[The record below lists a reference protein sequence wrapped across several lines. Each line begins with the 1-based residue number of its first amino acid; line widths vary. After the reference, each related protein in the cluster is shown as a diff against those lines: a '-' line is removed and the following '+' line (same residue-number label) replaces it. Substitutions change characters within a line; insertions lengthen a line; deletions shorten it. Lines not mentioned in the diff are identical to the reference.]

1 MKKSEITFIRL
12 MSLALIMVINAAV
25 LLFFVGEHT
34 FQNILNR
41 MNSNVYDGGT
51 LDTSIYNYYFYAGFG
66 SIYKIIFPI
75 TILLLVTAAVCV
87 YKKVSMASRLSIAA
101 NISAFITGALLLF
114 ARITESS
121 KGVHIFINSFYM
133 NKSDIGNIQ
142 TVQLMS
148 RIPIAYT
155 VVMVLSVLGLLMVK
169 SSTITKLKIYN
180 DKMAYNNA
188 VIYIFPA
195 LSGFIILEV
204 IRNLVISRVVMLSSD
219 EYIQTVAGY
228 IQDYYIGSKFYFNW
242 SWLIIFTIVTC
253 VAIVLNNNNKLM
265 IIEIAVFS
273 IIVIIPSVIYAFNPP
288 SLFGYLTTDNT
299 LCDLTEAAFVWYLVR
314 MSVSLI
320 TGIIFIVLVVN
331 ERINIKCMYIIAGT
345 LLVLS
350 LAMLIVAGLNRASLS
365 VMYMLCAVAD
375 VIGVIVLAV
384 TGLRTLS

>member
-41 MNSNVYDGGT
+41 MNSNVYDGDT

-155 VVMVLSVLGLLMVK
+155 LVMVLSVLGLLMVK
-169 SSTITKLKIYN
+169 SSTITKLIW
-180 DKMAYNNA
+180 
-188 VIYIFPA
+188 
-195 LSGFIILEV
+195 LILEV
-204 IRNLVISRVVMLSSD
+204 IRNLVYFKSGDIIIML
-219 EYIQTVAGY
+219 IQLGY

-242 SWLIIFTIVTC
+242 SWLIT
-253 VAIVLNNNNKLM
+253 
-265 IIEIAVFS
+265 
-273 IIVIIPSVIYAFNPP
+273 
-288 SLFGYLTTDNT
+288 SLQY
-299 LCDLTEAAFVWYLVR
+299 Y
-314 MSVSLI
+314 
-320 TGIIFIVLVVN
+320 
-331 ERINIKCMYIIAGT
+331 
-345 LLVLS
+345 
-350 LAMLIVAGLNRASLS
+350 
-365 VMYMLCAVAD
+365 
-375 VIGVIVLAV
+375 
-384 TGLRTLS
+384 

>member
-1 MKKSEITFIRL
+1 
-12 MSLALIMVINAAV
+12 
-25 LLFFVGEHT
+25 
-34 FQNILNR
+34 
-41 MNSNVYDGGT
+41 
-51 LDTSIYNYYFYAGFG
+51 
-66 SIYKIIFPI
+66 
-75 TILLLVTAAVCV
+75 
-87 YKKVSMASRLSIAA
+87 
-101 NISAFITGALLLF
+101 
-114 ARITESS
+114 
-121 KGVHIFINSFYM
+121 
-133 NKSDIGNIQ
+133 
-142 TVQLMS
+142 
-148 RIPIAYT
+148 
-155 VVMVLSVLGLLMVK
+155 
-169 SSTITKLKIYN
+169 
-180 DKMAYNNA
+180 MAYNNA

-273 IIVIIPSVIYAFNPP
+273 IIVIIPSVIYAFNSP

-299 LCDLTEAAFVWYLVR
+299 LCDLTEVAFVWYLVR

-350 LAMLIVAGLNRASLS
+350 LVMLIVAGLNRASLS

>member
-1 MKKSEITFIRL
+1 
-12 MSLALIMVINAAV
+12 
-25 LLFFVGEHT
+25 
-34 FQNILNR
+34 
-41 MNSNVYDGGT
+41 
-51 LDTSIYNYYFYAGFG
+51 
-66 SIYKIIFPI
+66 
-75 TILLLVTAAVCV
+75 
-87 YKKVSMASRLSIAA
+87 
-101 NISAFITGALLLF
+101 
-114 ARITESS
+114 
-121 KGVHIFINSFYM
+121 M

-148 RIPIAYT
+148 RIPIAYIL
-155 VVMVLSVLGLLMVK
+155 VMVLSVLGLLMVK

-195 LSGFIILEV
+195 LSGFLILEV

-299 LCDLTEAAFVWYLVR
+299 LCV
-314 MSVSLI
+314 
-320 TGIIFIVLVVN
+320 
-331 ERINIKCMYIIAGT
+331 
-345 LLVLS
+345 
-350 LAMLIVAGLNRASLS
+350 
-365 VMYMLCAVAD
+365 
-375 VIGVIVLAV
+375 
-384 TGLRTLS
+384 

>member
-41 MNSNVYDGGT
+41 MNSNVYDGDT

-101 NISAFITGALLLF
+101 NISAFITGALLFF

-155 VVMVLSVLGLLMVK
+155 LVMVLSVLGLLMVK

-195 LSGFIILEV
+195 LSGFLILEV

-265 IIEIAVFS
+265 IIEIAVF
-273 IIVIIPSVIYAFNPP
+273 
-288 SLFGYLTTDNT
+288 
-299 LCDLTEAAFVWYLVR
+299 VWYLVR

-350 LAMLIVAGLNRASLS
+350 LVMLIVAGLNRASLS

>member
-1 MKKSEITFIRL
+1 
-12 MSLALIMVINAAV
+12 
-25 LLFFVGEHT
+25 
-34 FQNILNR
+34 
-41 MNSNVYDGGT
+41 
-51 LDTSIYNYYFYAGFG
+51 
-66 SIYKIIFPI
+66 
-75 TILLLVTAAVCV
+75 
-87 YKKVSMASRLSIAA
+87 
-101 NISAFITGALLLF
+101 
-114 ARITESS
+114 
-121 KGVHIFINSFYM
+121 
-133 NKSDIGNIQ
+133 
-142 TVQLMS
+142 
-148 RIPIAYT
+148 
-155 VVMVLSVLGLLMVK
+155 
-169 SSTITKLKIYN
+169 
-180 DKMAYNNA
+180 
-188 VIYIFPA
+188 
-195 LSGFIILEV
+195 
-204 IRNLVISRVVMLSSD
+204 MLSSD

-253 VAIVLNNNNKLM
+253 VAILLNNNNKLM

>member
-148 RIPIAYT
+148 RIPIAYIL
-155 VVMVLSVLGLLMVK
+155 VMVLSVLGLLMVK

-195 LSGFIILEV
+195 LSGFLILEV
-204 IRNLVISRVVMLSSD
+204 IRNLV
-219 EYIQTVAGY
+219 
-228 IQDYYIGSKFYFNW
+228 QDYYIGSKFYFNW

-350 LAMLIVAGLNRASLS
+350 LVMLIVAGLNRASLS

>member
-41 MNSNVYDGGT
+41 MNSNVYDGDT

-101 NISAFITGALLLF
+101 N
-114 ARITESS
+114 
-121 KGVHIFINSFYM
+121 
-133 NKSDIGNIQ
+133 KSDIGNIQ

-148 RIPIAYT
+148 RIPIAYIL
-155 VVMVLSVLGLLMVK
+155 VMVLSVLGLLMVK

>member
-155 VVMVLSVLGLLMVK
+155 LVMMLSVLGLLMVK

-195 LSGFIILEV
+195 LSGFLILEV

-242 SWLIIFTIVTC
+242 SWLIIF
-253 VAIVLNNNNKLM
+253 AIVLNNNNKLM

-350 LAMLIVAGLNRASLS
+350 LVMLIVAGLNRASLS
-365 VMYMLCAVAD
+365 VMNMLCAVAD

>member
-155 VVMVLSVLGLLMVK
+155 LVMVLSVLGLLMVK

-195 LSGFIILEV
+195 LSGFLILEV
-204 IRNLVISRVVMLSSD
+204 IRNLVIS
-219 EYIQTVAGY
+219 
-228 IQDYYIGSKFYFNW
+228 
-242 SWLIIFTIVTC
+242 
-253 VAIVLNNNNKLM
+253 KL
-265 IIEIAVFS
+265 
-273 IIVIIPSVIYAFNPP
+273 
-288 SLFGYLTTDNT
+288 
-299 LCDLTEAAFVWYLVR
+299 
-314 MSVSLI
+314 
-320 TGIIFIVLVVN
+320 
-331 ERINIKCMYIIAGT
+331 
-345 LLVLS
+345 
-350 LAMLIVAGLNRASLS
+350 
-365 VMYMLCAVAD
+365 
-375 VIGVIVLAV
+375 
-384 TGLRTLS
+384 